1 MTARRALAG
10 VVIGTLLLSACAT
23 PVPRSVAAGETA
35 SACLTLFQAVDEAV
49 AEAGVGD
56 AEAAHLE
63 AFPYLRVDRLLSALR
78 HDLQGPAARRFWLER
93 LGELDASGRAAELA
107 NLPAS
112 TTNRIAIQHALVP
125 GTDALARA
133 LDSCRSALIEADL
146 ADGARFAHLVAAA
159 TVPDRYSLARRM
171 LGLYPL
177 TRLPFVLGV
186 RRFERTTQERFS
198 VAEDALP
205 RRGTLQRYDPALL
218 APSSSPAG
226 VSDLLAAASN
236 NPLRL
241 PHPDPEGLARL
252 AHHYAPRLEIDT
264 TDRYDRFGH
273 PVWPAHGP
281 AGIDTDTPV
290 LFYRGAATLFGD
302 RILFQLV
309 YTGWFPERP
318 RSGPLDLLGGHLD
331 ALVWRVTVLPDG
343 TPLVFDSI
351 HGCGCYHFFF
361 PTPLVRARPPP
372 HALEEWLFVPQT
384 LPALDADARLRLRV
398 ASATHYLERVGV
410 VDEDR
415 RPASLRR
422 YALLPE
428 ALLRSLPHPSN
439 GRRSL
444 FGPDGMVAGTE
455 RRERF
460 LFWPMGILDPGAM
473 RQWGHHATAFVGR
486 RHFDDARLFDLR
498 FEALR

>member
-1 MTARRALAG
+1 YTA
-10 VVIGTLLLSACAT
+10 
-23 PVPRSVAAGETA
+23 
-35 SACLTLFQAVDEAV
+35 
-49 AEAGVGD
+49 
-56 AEAAHLE
+56 
-63 AFPYLRVDRLLSALR
+63 
-78 HDLQGPAARRFWLER
+78 
-93 LGELDASGRAAELA
+93 
-107 NLPAS
+107 
-112 TTNRIAIQHALVP
+112 
-125 GTDALARA
+125 
-133 LDSCRSALIEADL
+133 
-146 ADGARFAHLVAAA
+146 
-159 TVPDRYSLARRM
+159 
-171 LGLYPL
+171 
-177 TRLPFVLGV
+177 
-186 RRFERTTQERFS
+186 
-198 VAEDALP
+198 
-205 RRGTLQRYDPALL
+205 
-218 APSSSPAG
+218 
-226 VSDLLAAASN
+226 
-236 NPLRL
+236 
-241 PHPDPEGLARL
+241 
-252 AHHYAPRLEIDT
+252 
-264 TDRYDRFGH
+264 
-273 PVWPAHGP
+273 
-281 AGIDTDTPV
+281 
-290 LFYRGAATLFGD
+290 
-302 RILFQLV
+302 
-309 YTGWFPERP
+309 WFPERP

-428 ALLRSLPHPSN
+428 ALLRSLPHPSD